1 MVHPILH
8 NNKLKKGLY
17 LIPTPIGNLGD
28 ITFRAIELLKNSD
41 FILCEDTRV
50 SKKLLDKFEI
60 KKKLISNHKFN
71 EVKNLSKITN
81 LLKNDKI
88 ISMISDAGTPAISY
102 PGAVLVNE
110 CLKENIDVIPLP
122 GPSAVTTAMSV
133 SGFDEKY
140 LFYGFFPE
148 KEKMIKEKLEMLSD
162 LNFCLIFFVS
172 PKKINKII
180 PYLKEY
186 FKDRKILICREISK
200 FYEEYTRST
209 VEKLE
214 LFKNEPRGE
223 LTIVIS
229 EKKLDKKNSQ
239 NLSDSDKNNIKMMIN
254 KLTTKEITNLISQ
267 NSKVSKKKIYEYCLK
282 FKNEK

>member
-1 MVHPILH
+1 
-8 NNKLKKGLY
+8 
-17 LIPTPIGNLGD
+17 
-28 ITFRAIELLKNSD
+28 
-41 FILCEDTRV
+41 
-50 SKKLLDKFEI
+50 
-60 KKKLISNHKFN
+60 
-71 EVKNLSKITN
+71 
-81 LLKNDKI
+81 
-88 ISMISDAGTPAISY
+88 
-102 PGAVLVNE
+102 
-110 CLKENIDVIPLP
+110 
-122 GPSAVTTAMSV
+122 
-133 SGFDEKY
+133 
-140 LFYGFFPE
+140 
-148 KEKMIKEKLEMLSD
+148 MLSD

-186 FKDRKILICREISK
+186 FNDRKILICREISK

-214 LFKNEPRGE
+214 LFKNEPKGE